1 MEKRMYPCF
10 VAGKQKPYANAV
22 VVGNTIYISGM
33 NGRSS
38 ETGEAVSDTIEGQT
52 WRAFEQIESAMREAG
67 SSLKNLVK
75 TTTFLRDMSDYQ
87 GYRDTE
93 RKYLLEH
100 APELVEEPVAS
111 TVVQVASLPKKEF
124 LIEIEA
130 VGIIASNAKFGL
142 RNAEYRRLPKESK
155 HRK

>member
-1 MEKRMYPCF
+1 MKKKIVPCF
-10 VAGKQKPYANAV
+10 VAGQQKPYANCV
-22 VVGNTIYISGM
+22 VVGDTIYISGM

-52 WRAFEQIESAMREAG
+52 WRALEQIDLAMKEAG

-75 TTTFLRDMSDYQ
+75 MTAFLKSMKDYQ

-93 RKYLLEH
+93 RKYFLEH
-100 APELVEEPVAS
+100 APELVKEPVAS
-111 TVVQVASLPKKEF
+111 TVVQVVSLPKEEF

-130 VGIIASNAKFGL
+130 IGVF
-142 RNAEYRRLPKESK
+142 
-155 HRK
+155 

>member
-1 MEKRMYPCF
+1 MKKKIYPCF
-10 VAGKQKPYANAV
+10 VAGKQKPYANCV
-22 VVGNTIYISGM
+22 VAGKMIYISGM

-38 ETGEAVSDTIEGQT
+38 ETGEAVSDTIDGQT
-52 WRAFEQIESAMREAG
+52 WRALEQIDSAMEQAG

-75 TTTFLRDMSDYQ
+75 ITTFLKDMKDYQ

-93 RKYLLEH
+93 RKYFLEH

-111 TVVQVASLPKKEF
+111 TVVQVASLPKEEF

-130 VGIIASNAKFGL
+130 MGIL
-142 RNAEYRRLPKESK
+142 
-155 HRK
+155 

>member
-1 MEKRMYPCF
+1 MK
-10 VAGKQKPYANAV
+10 
-22 VVGNTIYISGM
+22 
-33 NGRSS
+33 
-38 ETGEAVSDTIEGQT
+38 
-52 WRAFEQIESAMREAG
+52 
-67 SSLKNLVK
+67 
-75 TTTFLRDMSDYQ
+75 DYQ

-130 VGIIASNAKFGL
+130 VGII
-142 RNAEYRRLPKESK
+142 
-155 HRK
+155 

>member
-1 MEKRMYPCF
+1 MKKKVYPCF
-10 VAGKQKPYANAV
+10 VAGKQKPYANCV
-22 VVGNTIYISGM
+22 VFGKTIYISGM

-38 ETGEAVSDTIEGQT
+38 ETGQAVSNTIEGQT
-52 WRAFEQIESAMREAG
+52 WRALEQIDLAMIEAG

-75 TTTFLRDMSDYQ
+75 MTAFWKDLKDYQ

-93 RKYLLEH
+93 RKYFLEH

-111 TVVQVASLPKKEF
+111 TVVQVASLPKPEF

-130 VGIIASNAKFGL
+130 VGVL
-142 RNAEYRRLPKESK
+142 
-155 HRK
+155 

>member
-1 MEKRMYPCF
+1 MKRKTVPCF
-10 VAGKQKPYANAV
+10 VAGKQKPYANCV
-22 VVGNTIYISGM
+22 VIGETIYISGM

-52 WRAFEQIESAMREAG
+52 WRALEQIDLAMKEAG

-75 TTTFLRDMSDYQ
+75 MTTFLKDMKNYQ

-93 RKYLLEH
+93 RKYFLEH

-111 TVVQVASLPKKEF
+111 TVVQVASLPKPEF

-130 VGIIASNAKFGL
+130 IGAL
-142 RNAEYRRLPKESK
+142 
-155 HRK
+155 

>member
-1 MEKRMYPCF
+1 
-10 VAGKQKPYANAV
+10 
-22 VVGNTIYISGM
+22 
-33 NGRSS
+33 
-38 ETGEAVSDTIEGQT
+38 
-52 WRAFEQIESAMREAG
+52 MREAG

-75 TTTFLRDMSDYQ
+75 TTTFLKDTKDYQ

-100 APELVEEPVAS
+100 APELVEKPVAS

-130 VGIIASNAKFGL
+130 VGIIQS
-142 RNAEYRRLPKESK
+142 
-155 HRK
+155 

>member
-1 MEKRMYPCF
+1 MKRKIFPCF
-10 VAGKQKPYANAV
+10 VAGKQKPYANCV

-52 WRAFEQIESAMREAG
+52 WRALEQIDSAMKEAG
-67 SSLKNLVK
+67 SSLRNLVK
-75 TTTFLRDMSDYQ
+75 VTTFLKEMKDYQ

-93 RKYLLEH
+93 RKYFLEH

-111 TVVQVASLPKKEF
+111 TVIQVASLPKPEF
-124 LIEIEA
+124 LIEMEA
-130 VGIIASNAKFGL
+130 IGI
-142 RNAEYRRLPKESK
+142 LPSD
-155 HRK
+155 RSD